1 MEVGK
6 YRDVVFSKDQLKEL
20 RYACLLHDFGKIGVR
35 EDILVKEKKLFP
47 FQLDLI
53 QWRFDSG
60 ERWAQLRAELEGKEG
75 SGVDAARGAEIE
87 RRLEAELGN
96 DHTWFKAIS
105 VAHEP

>member
-53 QWRFDSG
+53 QWRLYPVGSCALA
-60 ERWAQLRAELEGKEG
+60 RSELEGQQRHG
-75 SGVDAARGAEIE
+75 GGDPT
-87 RRLEAELGN
+87 RR
-96 DHTWFKAIS
+96 
-105 VAHEP
+105 AHRHRRRTRLVTDLR